1 MNENQKN
8 YLITAGID
16 LNTVVNYTGDLQ
28 MYHEII
34 LEFYEGLD
42 EQFNTIKSNMNDLS
56 NYAIL
61 VHALKSNARTLG
73 FTKLADLAYAH
84 ELASKE
90 GNASFVNENIN
101 NLENAVTEVKTLI
114 ANYKNL

>member
-16 LNTVVNYTGDLQ
+16 LNTVINYTGDLQ

-42 EQFNTIKSNMNDLS
+42 EQFNTIKNSMSDLP

-73 FTKLADLAYAH
+73 LTKLADAAYAH

-90 GNASFVNENIN
+90 GNATFVNENIMS
-101 NLENAVTEVKTLI
+101 LETAIAEVKTLI
-114 ANYKNL
+114 GNYKNL

>member
-16 LNTVVNYTGDLQ
+16 LNTVINYTGDLQ

-42 EQFNTIKSNMNDLS
+42 DQFNTIKKSLSDLP

-73 FTKLADLAYAH
+73 LTKLADAAYAH

-90 GNASFVNENIN
+90 KNATFVNENII
-101 NLENAVTEVKTLI
+101 NLENAVAEVKTLI
-114 ANYKNL
+114 ENYKNI

>member
-1 MNENQKN
+1 MNDSQKN
-8 YLITAGID
+8 YLKTAGID
-16 LNTVVNYTGDLQ
+16 LDTVINYTGDLQ

-34 LEFYEGLD
+34 LEFYDGLD
-42 EQFNTIKSNMNDLS
+42 AQIANIKNSLNDMA

-73 FTKLADLAYAH
+73 LSKLADKAYEH

-90 GNASFVNENIN
+90 GNSSFVNDDFI
-101 NLENAVTEVKTLI
+101 NLEKAVNEVKILI
-114 ANYKNL
+114 ENYKNL

>member
-16 LNTVVNYTGDLQ
+16 LNTVINYTGDLQ

-42 EQFNTIKSNMNDLS
+42 EQFNTIKNMLEGTQEQMPIED
-56 NYAIL
+56 IIKK
-61 VHALKSNARTLG
+61 LKL
-73 FTKLADLAYAH
+73 L
-84 ELASKE
+84 
-90 GNASFVNENIN
+90 
-101 NLENAVTEVKTLI
+101 
-114 ANYKNL
+114 